1 MILSLAP
8 DTDLRRVPSLSNL
21 FTARVHPCV
30 GIRRKGRLLRMEVTV
45 LQLTTSELFLASKA
59 VKRLFAGPD
68 FPINILPLDTLFTHV
83 LDEPV

>member
-1 MILSLAP
+1 MILSLASYAN
-8 DTDLRRVPSLSNL
+8 LRRVPSLSNL

-30 GIRRKGRLLRMEVTV
+30 RIRREGRLLRMEVTV
-45 LQLTTSELFLASKA
+45 LQLTAGELFLASEA
-59 VKRLFAGPD
+59 VERLFAGPD